1 MKFYFHSYLKVLKK
15 NFMLLIMALVLL
27 IPTFFIWAGVPFF
40 IIGIAVADLTSNL
53 ILIHLGISLSGG
65 LLFSLYFAPINLK
78 VARSI
83 ADIKHRGLIYSFI
96 RIEAIWIL
104 VGALIFEVI
113 LSIVVQ
119 E

>member
-1 MKFYFHSYLKVLKK
+1 MNIYYHNYLKVLKK

-27 IPTFFIWAGVPFF
+27 ILTFFIWVGVPFF
-40 IIGIAVADLTSNL
+40 IIGIIVSDLTSSL

-78 VARSI
+78 VARRI

-96 RIEAIWIL
+96 CIETVWIL
-104 VGALIFEVI
+104 VSALIFEVT

-119 E
+119 